1 MKRFMK
7 GCKRKLS
14 TILVLPEFLFTWNEI
29 MAKPEAVQIP
39 TIETLSKA
47 YVDPV
52 IAQIIIEQLE
62 DLKRKTALAEEQ
74 LLILQVKAT

>member
-1 MKRFMK
+1 
-7 GCKRKLS
+7 
-14 TILVLPEFLFTWNEI
+14 
-29 MAKPEAVQIP
+29 MAKPETVQIP

-52 IAQIIIEQLE
+52 TAQIIIEQLA

-74 LLILQVKAT
+74 LLILRQGEVD

>member
-1 MKRFMK
+1 MK

>member
-1 MKRFMK
+1 MK

-74 LLILQVKAT
+74 LLILQVKAN

>member
-1 MKRFMK
+1 
-7 GCKRKLS
+7 
-14 TILVLPEFLFTWNEI
+14 

-39 TIETLSKA
+39 NIESLSKA

-52 IAQIIIEQLE
+52 IAQIIIEQLA

-74 LLILQVKAT
+74 LRFCRDTHRVLHEIRH

>member
-1 MKRFMK
+1 
-7 GCKRKLS
+7 
-14 TILVLPEFLFTWNEI
+14 
-29 MAKPEAVQIP
+29 MAKREAVQIP
-39 TIETLSKA
+39 TIENLSKA

-52 IAQIIIEQLE
+52 IAQIIIEQLA